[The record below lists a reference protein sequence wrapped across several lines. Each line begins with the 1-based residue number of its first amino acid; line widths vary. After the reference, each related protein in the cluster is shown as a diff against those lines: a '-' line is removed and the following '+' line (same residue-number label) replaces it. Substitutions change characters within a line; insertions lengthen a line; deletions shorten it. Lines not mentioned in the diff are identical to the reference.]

1 MKLLTYI
8 VGKKQMLGVLN
19 QEETW
24 VYPVSAAG
32 MDYTDMKDLI
42 REIGSSEMEMLAY
55 ILKKDPHDVPGA
67 APMGDVKVLAP
78 IPYPDQDIICL
89 GINYAAHAEESLR
102 FSKDSFAKDRSN
114 QAIYFSKRVNRA
126 VDPDGGIC
134 AHSDMTS
141 QLDYEAEL
149 VVVIKKDAKNVK
161 RENVR
166 EYIFGYTI
174 MNDVSAREVQNGHK
188 QWYFGKS
195 LDDFTPLG
203 PWITTED
210 AIAYPPK
217 LRIQSK
223 VNGELRQDSN
233 TELFLTDIE
242 DVIVEL
248 SRGMTLKSGTLI
260 ATGTPAGVGMGF
272 DPPKFLKV
280 GDVVEC
286 IVEGIG
292 TLKNTIV
299 E

>member
-24 VYPVSAAG
+24 VYPISAAG

-42 REIGSSEMEMLAY
+42 REIGRSEMEMLAF
-55 ILKKDPHDVPGA
+55 ILKKEPHDVPGA
-67 APMGDVKVLAP
+67 APMADVKVLAP
-78 IPYPDQDIICL
+78 IPNPDQDIICL

-102 FSKDSFAKDRSN
+102 FSKDSFAKDRKD

-126 VDPDGGIC
+126 VDPDGGVC

-166 EYIFGYTI
+166 DYIFGYTI
-174 MNDVSAREVQNGHK
+174 MNDISAREVQNGHK

-210 AIAYPPK
+210 AIEYPPK
-217 LRIQSK
+217 LKIQSK

-233 TELFLTDIE
+233 TELFLTNIE
-242 DVIVEL
+242 EVIVEL
-248 SRGMTLKSGTLI
+248 SQGMTLKSGTLI

-272 DPPKFLKV
+272 VPPKFLKV

>member
-1 MKLLTYI
+1 MRLYTIKTADGTFPAVQGTNNTLHKLPFADMNEVIASGRVHEFDELT
-8 VGKKQMLGVLN
+8 
-19 QEETW
+19 
-24 VYPVSAAG
+24 A
-32 MDYTDMKDLI
+32 TD
-42 REIGSSEMEMLAY
+42 GAY
-55 ILKKDPHDVPGA
+55 SIDTVA
-67 APMGDVKVLAP
+67 ILAP
-78 IPYPDQDIICL
+78 IPNPLQDILCL
-89 GINYAAHAEESLR
+89 GINYAAHAEESAR
-102 FSKDSFAKDRSN
+102 FKKEVFEKDRKYSV
-114 QAIYFSKRVNRA
+114 YFSKRVNEA
-126 VDPDGGIC
+126 VPDGGCIPYPTL
-134 AHSDMTS
+134 DD
-141 QLDYEAEL
+141 QIDYEAEL
-149 VVVIKKDAKNVK
+149 AFILAKDAKNVK

-166 EYIFGYTI
+166 DYIFGYTI
-174 MNDVSAREVQNGHK
+174 MNDVSAREVQNSHK

-217 LRIQSK
+217 LKIQSK

-242 DVIVEL
+242 EVIVEL
-248 SRGMTLKSGTLI
+248 SQGMTLKSSTLI

-272 DPPKFLKV
+272 VPPKFLQV